1 MLYIPSVSFI
11 YHQRILFIIHF
22 FFKFQQNIHRLKL
35 QFCQFQ
41 FFLHG
46 FLVQIFLSFQL
57 QCKEVVLDANDIAKA
72 IIDYVVH
79 ESIDKLVLGASSR
92 NAFSRSCF
100 FFFFLIPT
108 PNLSL
113 SLNLICFITQ
123 SFQAC
128 GCTYIC
134 FKDCTRILLCVHNI
148 EGKAIF
154 G

>member
-1 MLYIPSVSFI
+1 MLYIPSMSFI
-11 YHQRILFIIHF
+11 CHQRILFIIHF
-22 FFKFQQNIHRLKL
+22 FFKFQQNNHRLKL

-113 SLNLICFITQ
+113 SKPNLFYY
-123 SFQAC
+123 SELSSMRMYLHLFQRLHQNFAL
-128 GCTYIC
+128 CT
-134 FKDCTRILLCVHNI
+134 
-148 EGKAIF
+148 
-154 G
+154 